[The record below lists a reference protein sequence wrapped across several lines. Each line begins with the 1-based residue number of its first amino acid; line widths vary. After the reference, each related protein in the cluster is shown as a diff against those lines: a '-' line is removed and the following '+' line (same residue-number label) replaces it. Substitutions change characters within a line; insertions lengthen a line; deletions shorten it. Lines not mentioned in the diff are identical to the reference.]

1 MKINE
6 IFYSLQGEGHF
17 TGRPAI
23 FIRFAGCNLRCPFC
37 DTDFTSYTEMSVA
50 EILEAIASYPAH
62 FVVLTGGEP
71 SLQLTPEFI
80 TALKEADYYLSIETN
95 GTHPLPAGIDW
106 ITLSPKSVFVK
117 HADVVLEHCNELK
130 LVYSGK
136 VNPEA
141 FLSIPADE
149 YYLQPCDTGNDMA
162 NEVILQTTIDYCK
175 KHPIWSLSLQMHKV
189 VGIR

>member
-6 IFYSLQGEGHF
+6 IFYSLQGEVHF

-106 ITLSPKSVFVK
+106 ITLSPKSAFVK

>member
-1 MKINE
+1 MRINE

-23 FIRFAGCNLRCPFC
+23 FIRFSGCNLRCPFC

-50 EILEAIASYPAH
+50 DILKTIASYPAR

-71 SLQLTPEFI
+71 SLQLTPEFVA
-80 TALKEADYYLSIETN
+80 TLKAEGYFLSIETN

-106 ITLSPKSVFVK
+106 ITLSPKSAFVK
-117 HADVVLEHCNELK
+117 HADVLLEHCNELK
-130 LVYSGK
+130 LVFSGK
-136 VNPEA
+136 VNPEE
-141 FLSIPADE
+141 FLALNADE
-149 YYLQPCDTGNDMA
+149 HYLQPCDTGNDMA
-162 NEVILQTTIDYCK
+162 NEVILQATIDYCK

>member
-1 MKINE
+1 M
-6 IFYSLQGEGHF
+6 
-17 TGRPAI
+17 
-23 FIRFAGCNLRCPFC
+23 
-37 DTDFTSYTEMSVA
+37 
-50 EILEAIASYPAH
+50 
-62 FVVLTGGEP
+62 LTGGEP

-106 ITLSPKSVFVK
+106 ITLSPKSAFVK

>member
-1 MKINE
+1 MRINE

-37 DTDFTSYTEMSVA
+37 DTDFTSFTEMSVA
-50 EILEAIASYPAH
+50 DILKAIASYPAH

-71 SLQLTPEFI
+71 SLQLTSEFI
-80 TALKEADYYLSIETN
+80 AALKEAGYFLSIETN
-95 GTHPLPAGIDW
+95 GTHPLPTGIDW
-106 ITLSPKSVFVK
+106 ITLSPKSAFVK
-117 HADVVLEHCNELK
+117 HADVMLEHCNELK

-162 NEVILQTTIDYCK
+162 NEVILQTTIEYCK
-175 KHPIWSLSLQMHKV
+175 KHPVWSLSLQMHKV

>member
-50 EILEAIASYPAH
+50 EILKAIASYPAH

-80 TALKEADYYLSIETN
+80 AALKEAGYFLSIETN

-106 ITLSPKSVFVK
+106 ITLSPKSAFVK

-149 YYLQPCDTGNDMA
+149 YYLQPCDTGNDIA
-162 NEVILQTTIDYCK
+162 NKVILQTTIEYCK
-175 KHPIWSLSLQMHKV
+175 KHPVWSLSLQMHKV

>member
-50 EILEAIASYPAH
+50 DILKAIASYPAH

-80 TALKEADYYLSIETN
+80 AALKEADYFLSIETN

-106 ITLSPKSVFVK
+106 ITLSPKSAFVK

-149 YYLQPCDTGNDMA
+149 YYLQPCDTGNDIA
-162 NEVILQTTIDYCK
+162 NEVILQTTIEYCK
-175 KHPIWSLSLQMHKV
+175 KHPVWSLSLQMHKV

>member
-1 MKINE
+1 MRIND

-37 DTDFTSYTEMSVA
+37 DTDFTSFTEMSVTD
-50 EILEAIASYPAH
+50 ILVAIAAYPAR

-71 SLQLTPEFI
+71 SLQLTAEFI
-80 TALKEADYYLSIETN
+80 GVLKEAGYFLTVETN

-106 ITLSPKSVFVK
+106 VTLSPKSPFVR
-117 HADVVLEHCNELK
+117 HADVVLQRCNELK
-130 LVYSGK
+130 LVFNGK
-136 VNPEA
+136 VTPSE

-149 YYLQPCDTGNDMA
+149 YYLQPCDTGNDIT
-162 NEVILQTTIDYCK
+162 NQVILQNTIDYCLE
-175 KHPIWSLSLQMHKV
+175 HPTWSLSLQMHKI
-189 VGIR
+189 VGIK